1 MVTAVLR
8 KLAVRVPQPWP
19 FTRIVSSEDGAAAIE
34 FSLVAA
40 PFLALLV
47 ALFQTALVFL
57 AGRELDAAVLA
68 ASRSIMT
75 GRAQNSN
82 MTQAQFADL
91 LCQNTYA
98 LFNCSNFMINVQ
110 NSPSFS
116 SASTADPISG
126 VNSQGQP
133 LNSSGTAIN
142 WSYSPGGPGD
152 VVVVQVMYEWPLVL
166 GPLGFNLSNLSNGNR
181 LLMSTAVFKNEPYS
195 TGAGNGS

>member
-8 KLAVRVPQPWP
+8 KLAARAPPPWP
-19 FTRIVSSEDGAAAIE
+19 FRRIVGSESGAAAIE

-47 ALFQTALVFL
+47 GLFQTGVVFL
-57 AGRELDAAVLA
+57 AGRELDAGVLA
-68 ASRSIMT
+68 ASRMIMT
-75 GRAQNSN
+75 GQAQTSN
-82 MTQAQFADL
+82 MTEAQFATW
-91 LCQNTYA
+91 LCENTYA

-116 SASTADPISG
+116 SASTADPIAG
-126 VNSQGQP
+126 LNSQGQP
-133 LNSSGTAIN
+133 INSSGNVIN

-152 VVVVQVMYEWPLVL
+152 VVVVQVMYEWPVVL

-181 LLMSTAVFKNEPYS
+181 LLMSTAVFKNEPYA
-195 TGAGNGS
+195 TGAGSGS